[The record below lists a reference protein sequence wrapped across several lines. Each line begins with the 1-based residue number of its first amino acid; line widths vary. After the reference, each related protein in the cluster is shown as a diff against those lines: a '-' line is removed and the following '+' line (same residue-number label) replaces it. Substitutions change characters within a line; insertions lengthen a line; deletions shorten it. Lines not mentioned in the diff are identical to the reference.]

1 LPEEYTKAP
10 PQELVSE
17 QWLAGDM
24 LTFQLFRIKIYYPDQ
39 ASVFGFPGR
48 SGILRKAIHARPSAV
63 LRKGYN
69 WHIGNVEDISK
80 DAVYFALGRTTRSH
94 VELFNEVTGNFALQE
109 FATSPYTHV
118 VIDFSTQVC
127 AIASKVRL
135 APSQS
140 GIARNLGRLIGGSTE
155 FKCNDAKVEIAAI
168 NDPEGFIDYLRS
180 AVQIIQFSV
189 DFGRPNPWD
198 TDKDFHQPMQNLLQ
212 LTQAEQGKTMIK
224 GSDLNADRLEE
235 LTRSVAAT
243 GNNAEARIRESMGAR
258 PRRRYLRG
266 NPVIAT
272 QEDCSS
278 SEERLSLLE
287 SIRSIYQ
294 KVRTRIGPVD

>member
-1 LPEEYTKAP
+1 MCEPLSA
-10 PQELVSE
+10 VN
-17 QWLAGDM
+17 M

-39 ASVFGFPGR
+39 ALIFGTPDR
-48 SGILRKAIHARPSAV
+48 SEMLRKAIHARPSAE

-80 DAVYFALGRTTRSH
+80 DAIYFALGRTTRSH
-94 VELFNEVTGNFALQE
+94 VELFNETTGNFALQE
-109 FATSPYTHV
+109 FAASPYTHV
-118 VIDFSTQVC
+118 VVDFSTQVC
-127 AIASKVRL
+127 AIASKSRL

-140 GIARNLGRLIGGSTE
+140 GIARNLGRLIGGSAE
-155 FKCNDAKVEIAAI
+155 IKSSDAKVEIPAI

-180 AVQIIQFSV
+180 AAQIIQFSV

-198 TDKDFHQPMQNLLQ
+198 TERDFQQPMQNLLQ
-212 LTQAEQGKTMIK
+212 STQAEEGKTIIK
-224 GSDLNADRLEE
+224 GSGLNADRLEE

-243 GNNAEARIRESMGAR
+243 GNNAEARIRESMESR
-258 PRRRYLRG
+258 PRRRYLRD

-278 SEERLSLLE
+278 SEERFSLLE

-294 KVRTRIGPVD
+294 RVRTRIDPID